1 MLVDEIGYD
10 VFGFRFKG
18 DRFDKPA
25 VHQSQHLRLQRGA
38 EKHGLAFACRRKFGD
53 DAADIGDESHVQHTV
68 RFINH
73 ENFRGRK
80 IKMSAA
86 RIVNDPAGS
95 PDENVDRIGK
105 RVTLSLMIHAA
116 EDYEI
121 VQRRVFTECKRVIM
135 NLDRELTGGGKH
147 QHTAGAGAS

>member
-1 MLVDEIGYD
+1 
-10 VFGFRFKG
+10 
-18 DRFDKPA
+18 
-25 VHQSQHLRLQRGA
+25 
-38 EKHGLAFACRRKFGD
+38 
-53 DAADIGDESHVQHTV
+53 
-68 RFINH
+68 
-73 ENFRGRK
+73 
-80 IKMSAA
+80 MSAA

-135 NLDRELTGGGKH
+135 NLDRELTGG
-147 QHTAGAGAS
+147 